1 MSIKN
6 VALAAFAAFVI
17 AAIGFGLHTP
27 SVAKCDVCGT
37 EKEVSQMVQ
46 LSGNNSIVFR
56 CHECI

>member
-1 MSIKN
+1 MSIKDI
-6 VALAAFAAFVI
+6 VLAALAAFVI

-27 SVAKCDVCGT
+27 SVAKCDVCGA